1 MKYDQKG
8 SNATAHLEHLSL
20 SRVICVNGNGRVSIA
35 FLLQVRMTQS
45 DNPTMTVVTD
55 SFINVSRR
63 SLAKWICLGA
73 GD

>member
-1 MKYDQKG
+1 MLDRQRRAFPSCKFVKYDQKG

-45 DNPTMTVVTD
+45 DNPTLTVVTD
-55 SFINVSRR
+55 
-63 SLAKWICLGA
+63 
-73 GD
+73 